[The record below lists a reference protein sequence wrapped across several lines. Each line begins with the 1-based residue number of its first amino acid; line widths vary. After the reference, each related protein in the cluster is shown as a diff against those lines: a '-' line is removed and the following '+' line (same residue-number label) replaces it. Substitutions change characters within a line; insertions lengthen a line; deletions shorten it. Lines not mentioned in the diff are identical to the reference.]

1 MQSEENKFDEKAKLL
16 KERFEVEAPNTVF
29 FSDTE

>member
-16 KERFEVEAPNTVF
+16 KARFELEAPNTLF
-29 FSDTE
+29 FSDAE